1 MGCFR
6 NFSYHFI
13 CDVSHSLHN
22 WKVMES
28 KENVLHLQNG
38 LRIYLVIEVRLLDL
52 KSIETLGVFGDG
64 LFRWQEG
71 SV

>member
-1 MGCFR
+1 
-6 NFSYHFI
+6 
-13 CDVSHSLHN
+13 
-22 WKVMES
+22 MES